1 MRIIR
6 LRLSVRD
13 PFPPERI
20 KAALY
25 SSSVPGDML
34 EHLYIEMAADQA
46 ELVFFL
52 HEDVGGHATVTVLR
66 LWARVVG
73 DNPPLEAWTVLEADP
88 ARVIDPGRP

>member
-1 MRIIR
+1 MRIIL

-13 PFPPERI
+13 PFPPEQIRT
-20 KAALY
+20 ALY

-52 HEDVGGHATVTVLR
+52 HEDVGGHATGTVMG
-66 LWARVVG
+66 LWARVVRG
-73 DNPPLEAWTVLEADP
+73 HPALEAWTVLGVVP
-88 ARVIDPGRP
+88 ARTVDPGRP